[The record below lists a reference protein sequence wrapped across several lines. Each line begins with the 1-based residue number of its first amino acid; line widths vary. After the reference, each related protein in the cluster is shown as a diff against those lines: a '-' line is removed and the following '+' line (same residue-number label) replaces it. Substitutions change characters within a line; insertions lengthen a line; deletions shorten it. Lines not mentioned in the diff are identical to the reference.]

1 MAESLC
7 MDGKEDEEEL
17 GLSSDDFPRSEAAS
31 EPGWMM
37 GRASE
42 RARYQANWSV
52 AKCAKRMLK
61 EG

>member
-1 MAESLC
+1 